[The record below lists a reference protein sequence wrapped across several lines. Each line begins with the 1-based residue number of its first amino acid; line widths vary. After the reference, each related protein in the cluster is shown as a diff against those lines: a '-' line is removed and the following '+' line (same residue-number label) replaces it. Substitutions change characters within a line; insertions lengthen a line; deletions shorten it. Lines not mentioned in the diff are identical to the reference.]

1 MEMKYKT
8 ENRQLTIT
16 LTGELDHHAAK
27 SLMDSIDRCIEQNLP
42 AKTLLDLAGLTFMD
56 SSGIAVVLRAK
67 RRMEALA
74 GTLVVVNIPRQASRV
89 LETAGLG
96 RQLVRVGV
104 DDGVGHRLADGGLD
118 VPQLLQGGVQLG
130 GEAGPGGGEHSPA
143 GVPGAGDGGTG
154 TVRGSHMNIG
164 GMS

>member
-1 MEMKYKT
+1 MEMKYKA

-74 GTLVVVNIPRQASRV
+74 GALVVVNIPRQAARV
-89 LETAGLG
+89 LETAGLD
-96 RQLVRVGV
+96 RYV
-104 DDGVGHRLADGGLD
+104 DL
-118 VPQLLQGGVQLG
+118 
-130 GEAGPGGGEHSPA
+130 
-143 GVPGAGDGGTG
+143 
-154 TVRGSHMNIG
+154 I
-164 GMS
+164 

>member
-1 MEMKYKT
+1 MEMKYKA

-16 LTGELDHHAAK
+16 LSGELDHHAAK
-27 SLMDSIDRCIEQNLP
+27 SLMDSIDRCMEQNLP
-42 AKTLLDLAGLTFMD
+42 SRAVLDLGELTFMD

-96 RQLVRVGV
+96 RYV
-104 DDGVGHRLADGGLD
+104 DL
-118 VPQLLQGGVQLG
+118 
-130 GEAGPGGGEHSPA
+130 
-143 GVPGAGDGGTG
+143 
-154 TVRGSHMNIG
+154 I
-164 GMS
+164 